1 MARLTPS
8 SLHRRASTIAPFTAW
23 FASGAGMMLSARANR
38 TPASKQSSCVYAVGS
53 TRSSCTQWLT
63 SGAMP
68 W

>member
-1 MARLTPS
+1 MARLAPS
-8 SLHRRASTIAPFTAW
+8 SLQRRASTIAPFTAW
-23 FASGAGMMLSARANR
+23 FASGAGMMLSARANC

-53 TRSSCTQWLT
+53 TRSSATQWLT